1 VTGLAPK
8 TKEVFPSAVQFLCI
22 KDYVLVGG
30 TALAI
35 QINHRLSVDLDFC
48 KWIDTTTAKDGIDF
62 RAIEE
67 ELKIKY
73 KKVIP
78 NPIDFNQADFI
89 ADGVKFQ
96 FFNEVGYK
104 LPTKETIKGDGNLRI
119 APIELIAAMKVKTM
133 FQRTTYRDYY
143 DVYSIVYEEL
153 LALDK
158 LVELACIYDKK
169 LNRKLIVNR
178 LTRHDSFR
186 EEKAFGLLEP
196 KYNVTSAKIG
206 EFFHELIVGKF
217 LT

>member
-8 TKEVFPSAVQFLCI
+8 TKEVFPSAVQLSCI

-67 ELKIKY
+67 ELKTKY

-78 NPIDFNQADFI
+78 NPIDFDQADFI

-104 LPTKETIKGDGNLRI
+104 LPTNETINGDGNLRI

-133 FQRTTYRDYY
+133 FQRTTFRDYY
-143 DVYSIVYEEL
+143 DVYAIVTEGHVT
-153 LALDK
+153 LDK
-158 LVELACIYDKK
+158 LVDLACTYEK
-169 LNRKLIVNR
+169 LNRRLIVNR
-178 LTRHDSFR
+178 LTRNDSFR
-186 EEKAFGLLEP
+186 EEKDFGLLEP
-196 KYNVTSAKIG
+196 KYVVTSAEIG
-206 EFFHELIVGKF
+206 KLFDNLAH
-217 LT
+217 

>member
-1 VTGLAPK
+1 MTGLAPK
-8 TKEVFPSAVQFLCI
+8 TQEVFPSAVQLSCI

-48 KWIDTTTAKDGIDF
+48 KWIDTTSAKDGIDF
-62 RAIEE
+62 RGIEE
-67 ELKIKY
+67 ELKTKY

-104 LPTKETIKGDGNLRI
+104 LPTNETIKGDGNLHI
-119 APIELIAAMKVKTM
+119 APVELIAAMKLKTM
-133 FQRTTYRDYY
+133 FQRTTFRDYY
-143 DVYSIVYEEL
+143 DVYAIVKDGHVT
-153 LALDK
+153 LDK
-158 LVELACIYDKK
+158 LVDLAYTYDKK

-186 EEKAFGLLEP
+186 EEKDFGLLEP
-196 KYNVTSAKIG
+196 RHNVTSETI
-206 EFFHELIVGKF
+206 GKF
-217 LT
+217 FEMVVK